1 MSLALVRTCSIAFC
15 VLEVFVRLNRLALL
29 IAGLILIPA
38 AARAQDFGIMESA
51 ETINHR
57 NFKIRANPMFL
68 LGRNGGDDD
77 PGLAVLAGYGFTPRF
92 DLEGGVAIY
101 DGVTFFGVNAEYW
114 LVKRAPLD
122 VSVAGGLHRRTGD
135 ATSAYNGI
143 DLTLLASGRATP
155 RLDIYGGLD
164 LAFEGIGVPG
174 EFKTAHLVPGLE
186 YKVNDRIDLVAE
198 AGLALNDNSRHYVS
212 GGIAIY
218 FR

>member
-1 MSLALVRTCSIAFC
+1 M
-15 VLEVFVRLNRLALL
+15 RLNRLALV
-29 IAGLILIPA
+29 IAGLFLIPA

-51 ETINHR
+51 ETINQG

-68 LGRNGGDDD
+68 LGKDGGDADA
-77 PGLAVLAGYGFTPRF
+77 GVAVLAGYGFTPKF
-92 DLEGGVAIY
+92 DLEGGFAVY
-101 DGVTFFGVNAEYW
+101 DGITFFGANAEYW

-135 ATSAYNGI
+135 GTSDYNGI
-143 DLTLLASGRATP
+143 DLTFLASGRATP

-174 EFKTAHLVPGLE
+174 GFTTAHLVPGLE
-186 YKVNDRIDLVAE
+186 YKANDTIDLVVE
-198 AGLALNDNSRHYVS
+198 AGLALNDSSRHYLS

>member
-1 MSLALVRTCSIAFC
+1 
-15 VLEVFVRLNRLALL
+15 VRLNRLAVL

-51 ETINHR
+51 ETINQG

-77 PGLAVLAGYGFTPRF
+77 TGLAVLAGYGFTPKF
-92 DLEGGVAIY
+92 DLEGGLALY
-101 DGVTFFGVNAEYW
+101 DGVTFFGANAEYW

-122 VSVAGGLHRRTGD
+122 VSVAGGVHRRRGD
-135 ATSAYNGI
+135 ATTAYNGI
-143 DLTLLASGRATP
+143 DLTFLVSGRPTP

-186 YKVNDRIDLVAE
+186 YKLNDTIDLVAE